1 MSYLKRF
8 LTFLVIAIV
17 LSSCNEEP
25 KSNFVLRG
33 RISGL
38 KKGVVYLQKDG
49 DSSIITLDSME
60 IKGQPEFLL
69 QTNIEEPK
77 VLYLKLFKN
86 DGEENYVPFF
96 ADKCEMYLTSSLDN
110 FSFKAKITGSK
121 QQEVLDEYLDMM
133 ANFNNA
139 NLDLIQET
147 FLAQKDGDS
156 IKADSLQIQSDRL
169 FKRKYA
175 YTINF
180 ALMHKDSE
188 VAPYLAMYEIPN
200 TNIRYIDSIYNNLE
214 EPIKNSFYGLQLKA
228 ALEAAVTDQ

>member
-1 MSYLKRF
+1 MSYKNRF
-8 LTFLVIAIV
+8 LTSLAFAIV
-17 LSSCNEEP
+17 LWSCNEEP
-25 KSNFVLRG
+25 KSNFVLKG
-33 RISGL
+33 QISGL

-60 IKGQPEFLL
+60 VKGQPEFLL
-69 QTNIEEPK
+69 QTNLEEPR

-96 ADKCEMYLTSSLDN
+96 ADKGEMYLISSLDN
-110 FSFKAKITGSK
+110 FSFEATITGSK
-121 QQEVLDEYLDMM
+121 QQEILDEYLDMM

-147 FLAQKDGDS
+147 FLAQKDKDS
-156 IKADSLQIQSDRL
+156 IKVDSLQVQSDRL

-180 ALMHKDSE
+180 ALLHKDSE

-214 EPIKNSFYGLQLKA
+214 DPIKNSFYGKQLKT
-228 ALEAAVTDQ
+228 ALDAAVADQ